1 MLYVVLVV
9 IILIAAV
16 WWKRGNVHL
25 SRNERLYLKRRG
37 YDVDEP
43 IDRARPVSKDSRLF
57 SLIESL
63 EDLSPY
69 SRQRAAEELSKMCE
83 AGERDSRMLSS
94 LVFALDDSEPAVR
107 TAVVN
112 ALGKL
117 NDPAAIDHI
126 KRRLA
131 VEESIQVRA
140 AAQRVLER
148 LEVRG

>member
-1 MLYVVLVV
+1 MLYVFLVV
-9 IILIAAV
+9 IILVAAV
-16 WWKRGNVHL
+16 WWKRSNDHL
-25 SRNERLYLKRRG
+25 SRNERQYLKRRG

-43 IDRARPVSKDSRLF
+43 INRDRPVSKDSRLF

-83 AGERDSRMLSS
+83 AGEGDRRMLSS

>member
-1 MLYVVLVV
+1 MFYVVTLV
-9 IILIAAV
+9 IILAAAI
-16 WWKRGNVHL
+16 WWKRGNDRL

-37 YDVDEP
+37 YDSGEAP
-43 IDRARPVSKDSRLF
+43 ERARPLSKDSRLF

-63 EDLSPY
+63 EDVSPY

-83 AGERDSRMLSS
+83 AGDPDSRMLSS
-94 LVFALDDSEPAVR
+94 LVFALDDCEPAVR
-107 TAVVN
+107 TAVAK

-117 NDPAAIDHI
+117 NDPAAIDHM
-126 KRRLA
+126 KRRLD

-140 AAQRVLER
+140 ALQRVIES